1 MQIKGSVGSNLETRC
16 LKRLEVGGVWGVGG
30 VSSFKNKQ
38 QPTTNNQQLTINTI
52 KSKARVKRARAKEIK
67 IN

>member
-1 MQIKGSVGSNLETRC
+1 MQIKGRWGTRGPHSPKGVGIRGS
-16 LKRLEVGGVWGVGG
+16 GVMGSGG

-38 QPTTNNQQLTINTI
+38 QPTTNTI

>member
-1 MQIKGSVGSNLETRC
+1 

>member
-1 MQIKGSVGSNLETRC
+1 MGIRGSGVMGS
-16 LKRLEVGGVWGVGG
+16 GG

-38 QPTTNNQQLTINTI
+38 QPTTNTI
-52 KSKARVKRARAKEIK
+52 KSKARLKRARAKEIK